1 MGVLDDFYTNQN
13 TVNPLTFLLMC
24 PGRSEHSEVR
34 TLANLHERH
43 KEREK
48 NRRELKRK
56 QEKFGMPLDF
66 TVQNFRLGGME
77 MRSL

>member
-1 MGVLDDFYTNQN
+1 MGELDDFYTNRN
-13 TVNPLTFLLMC
+13 TVTLLTFLLMC

-34 TLANLHERH
+34 TLVNLHERH

-56 QEKFGMPLDF
+56 QEKFGMPLNI
-66 TVQNFRLGGME
+66 TV
-77 MRSL
+77 